1 MLEASK
7 QSRPGRYIVIEGTD
21 GSGKTTICT
30 ELARQLSEQGI
41 DIWLAH
47 EPGGTAM
54 AEAIRSLV
62 KDGQLERQPM
72 TNLLLF
78 MAARVELIAQI
89 EQCLEAGQ
97 WVIASRNYLS
107 SIAYQGIAQGLGEEM
122 VVRVC
127 QQFLPERYL
136 QPDLTAIIDVD
147 YQLAE
152 ARRRGRD
159 RAAAKRDAFESR
171 EVEFQQK
178 LVQAY
183 RHLASRYQLPLLDG
197 RASVVDLTKQINQL
211 IAERALLDF

>member
-1 MLEASK
+1 MLEASN

-89 EQCLEAGQ
+89 EQRLEAGQ

-122 VVRVC
+122 VVQVC

-152 ARRRGRD
+152 ARRHDRD

-171 EVEFQQK
+171 EAEFQQK

-183 RHLASRYQLPLLDG
+183 RHLANRYQLPLLDG